1 MEVSYQAI
9 KTGRFINRGF
19 LNGPLCPIYGFGALG
34 VIYFLTDIAK
44 TNKLYLFFGSIF
56 IATSLELVGGFLL
69 EKIFHKKWWDY
80 SDMRFNLGGYIC
92 LEFSIL
98 WGLACFVLY
107 EAIHPLVVRFFAF
120 LNPKFIF
127 YANIILLAIFA
138 VDMAQTILTLVGLN
152 KKFKKLQAASEDI
165 REVSDDIGKRV
176 YDRTMSIKE
185 KREEIK
191 PRVKE
196 LEAKRNKIRMDIAN
210 KFDKMSEK
218 RLIKAFPNL
227 IEDLVE
233 KIDKDIENIEK

>member
-1 MEVSYQAI
+1 
-9 KTGRFINRGF
+9 
-19 LNGPLCPIYGFGALG
+19 
-34 VIYFLTDIAK
+34 
-44 TNKLYLFFGSIF
+44 
-56 IATSLELVGGFLL
+56 
-69 EKIFHKKWWDY
+69 
-80 SDMRFNLGGYIC
+80 
-92 LEFSIL
+92 
-98 WGLACFVLY
+98 
-107 EAIHPLVVRFFAF
+107 
-120 LNPKFIF
+120 
-127 YANIILLAIFA
+127 
-138 VDMAQTILTLVGLN
+138 MAQTILTLVGLN

-196 LEAKRNKIRMDIAN
+196 LEAKRNKIRMDVAN

>member
-1 MEVSYQAI
+1 MEVSYQAV
-9 KTGRFINRGF
+9 KTGKFINRGF

-34 VIYFLTDIAK
+34 VIYFLKDLAK

-56 IATSLELVGGFLL
+56 IATALELVGGFLL

-80 SDMRFNLGGYIC
+80 SEMRYNIGGYIC
-92 LEFSIL
+92 LEFSVL
-98 WGLACFVLY
+98 WGLACFSLY
-107 EAIHPLVVRFFAF
+107 EAVHPLVVKLFAF

-127 YANIILLAIFA
+127 YANLILLIIFA

-165 REVSDDIGKRV
+165 REVSDDIGKHV

-185 KREEIK
+185 KREELANR
-191 PRVKE
+191 PRLKE
-196 LEAKRNKIRMDIAN
+196 IEAKRAKIRADLIN
-210 KFDKMSEK
+210 KFDKMSER

-227 IEDLVE
+227 LEDLVE
-233 KIDKDIENIEK
+233 KIDKDI